1 MAVYNNPPIIN
12 KRCYLVQ
19 PESLSK
25 KYVLMVE
32 PEQRAQNSH
41 AISYKRDFPFQIL
54 STICAQLRGKILFLD
69 TADDELTKIC
79 VASSSFLLT
88 PNSSFTMALTGGVRS
103 TLEWTANLSTVDA
116 PVPNEKTK
124 YMRKVRLVQPTILDA

>member
-1 MAVYNNPPIIN
+1 
-12 KRCYLVQ
+12 
-19 PESLSK
+19 
-25 KYVLMVE
+25 MVE

-69 TADDELTKIC
+69 AADDKLTKIC

-88 PNSSFTMALTGGVRS
+88 SNSSLPWLLLAAYALPSNG
-103 TLEWTANLSTVDA
+103 L
-116 PVPNEKTK
+116 P
-124 YMRKVRLVQPTILDA
+124 I